1 MWWACL
7 GCHGCCWCHGVNG
20 VTGVTGTL
28 GATGVWG
35 VSGIGGATGI
45 LSSWCLW
52 HLRCCCCLECHWC
65 LGCQGSRWCRVS
77 GATNAA
83 GTERAAGVTGAAA
96 VAGVVGA
103 ACVPGSQVPLLS
115 QVLRERPVSQ
125 DLRSRCCRRRCGCRG
140 YCSSHR
146 CRLCRGRLKGHTR
159 GLGLGYLP
167 SLPGWVQGG
176 GLGLVVFSCES
187 WVVPCLEWSSTGIG
201 RPVAGWMAQGLETG
215 VLSC

>member
-1 MWWACL
+1 M
-7 GCHGCCWCHGVNG
+7 
-20 VTGVTGTL
+20 TG
-28 GATGVWG
+28 
-35 VSGIGGATGI
+35 
-45 LSSWCLW
+45 
-52 HLRCCCCLECHWC
+52 
-65 LGCQGSRWCRVS
+65 VS
-77 GATNAA
+77 GATFVLVAT
-83 GTERAAGVTGAAA
+83 GVLDVKGPAGVE
-96 VAGVVGA
+96 
-103 ACVPGSQVPLLS
+103 CRVPRTLRAPSVPRGSQVLLPS
-115 QVLRERPVSQ
+115 RVLWEPPVSQ

-146 CRLCRGRLKGHTR
+146 CRLRRGRLKGHTR

-201 RPVAGWMAQGLETG
+201 RPVAGWMAQGLDTG